1 VDVNNV
7 VDVAQQAAQEQEKP
21 VASLDEARLAAT
33 AALRKL
39 GEEIARNLRERLA
52 AVENP
57 ARAEIGALQAKAAA
71 LRESYAALQPRV
83 ASKRRLLATAV
94 DEAIASAR
102 DDEAAQKRAE
112 ATELQTNL
120 ENIESEAARC
130 DARAAALTRQ
140 LSIDIEAVF
149 KESYGDARRSTVE
162 ASTALAALLD
172 QSWDSLRE
180 YDRANANSLTGGLG
194 GIWRRINLTPDDR
207 GVEKAAFY
215 SLVRWF
221 GFGGRTR

>member
-1 VDVNNV
+1 VDVDNL

-71 LRESYAALQPRV
+71 LRESYSSLRPRV
-83 ASKRRLLATAV
+83 DAKGRLLQTAM
-94 DEAIASAR
+94 DQAMAGGN
-102 DDEAAQKRAE
+102 DDAAAQIRAE
-112 ATELQTNL
+112 AADLQANL
-120 ENIESEAARC
+120 KNIEGEADRC

-149 KESYGDARRSTVE
+149 KESYSNTRRCTVE

-180 YDRANANSLTGGLG
+180 YDKANASTLTGGLG

-215 SLVRWF
+215 SLIRWF

>member
-1 VDVNNV
+1 M
-7 VDVAQQAAQEQEKP
+7 
-21 VASLDEARLAAT
+21 
-33 AALRKL
+33 
-39 GEEIARNLRERLA
+39 
-52 AVENP
+52 ENP
-57 ARAEIGALQAKAAA
+57 ARAEIGAVQARAAA

-83 ASKRRLLATAV
+83 ASKRRLLATAI
-94 DEAIASAR
+94 DEDIAAAR

-149 KESYGDARRSTVE
+149 KQAYSDTRRSTVE

-180 YDRANANSLTGGLG
+180 YDKAKREHADGRPGGYMAPYQLDAG
-194 GIWRRINLTPDDR
+194 
-207 GVEKAAFY
+207 
-215 SLVRWF
+215 
-221 GFGGRTR
+221 